1 MIKITTKTNCGNSPK
16 MEFLK
21 NLTIAVVKEDI
32 DFISDS
38 ISENVIYKLVGDKT
52 TEGKNEFLSMIKMK
66 ADLEIYELIIE
77 QILSHGK
84 EGAVCGVKL
93 MTNGER
99 YAFSD
104 FYIFKNAKGQEI
116 ISIKSYVI
124 KE

>member
-1 MIKITTKTNCGNSPK
+1 MKIITKTNCGNSPK
-16 MEFLK
+16 MEVLK
-21 NLTIAVVKEDI
+21 NLTIAIAEKDHN
-32 DFISDS
+32 FISDC
-38 ISENVIYKLVGDKT
+38 ISEDVVCTWVGDKKIK
-52 TEGKNEFLSMIKMK
+52 GKNEFLSVIKTK
-66 ADLEIYELIIE
+66 ADKEISELIIE

-93 MTNGER
+93 MTSGER

-116 ISIKSYVI
+116 ISIKSHVI